1 MVSGRLSTCSA
12 SFVFVGGGGDGIF
25 CVWKEEVFLR
35 PCVCVRV
42 FVVWVSAR
50 GGAFKGN
57 ICMAEAEGDFA

>member
-35 PCVCVRV
+35 PCVCVV
-42 FVVWVSAR
+42 CACVCGVGECTR
-50 GGAFKGN
+50 GCF
-57 ICMAEAEGDFA
+57 